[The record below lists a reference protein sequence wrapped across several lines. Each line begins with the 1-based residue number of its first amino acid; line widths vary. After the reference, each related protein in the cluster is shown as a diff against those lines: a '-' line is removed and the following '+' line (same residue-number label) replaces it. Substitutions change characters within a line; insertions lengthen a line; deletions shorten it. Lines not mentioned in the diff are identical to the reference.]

1 MKNLKKLISSYK
13 TQAKAKWA
21 IREDMSDM
29 YMQDANDAEVVYNF
43 ITESNGVNIPTA
55 SIVLFFTAYGLRSIK
70 IRSSSRDIPK
80 NSISFLSLV
89 IAPLI
94 RIICLPY
101 L

>member
-1 MKNLKKLISSYK
+1 MEKGKKMKNLKKLISSYK

-55 SIVLFFTAYGLRSIK
+55 AKYLSRLDTIVREAICVAIAEDKGNDY
-70 IRSSSRDIPK
+70 
-80 NSISFLSLV
+80 LV
-89 IAPLI
+89 ENFGWSVK
-94 RIICLPY
+94 
-101 L
+101 